1 VSISSGKH
9 GLTVVGIGDIKKLL
23 DQMDKKHARRIS
35 RNTVRAVAAYAAKA
49 AKKNAPTDTGLLK
62 KSVRAK
68 SKKSPPENPMAV
80 VEVRTGSPN
89 KAYYWHFLDRGT
101 KPGKKNGRG
110 ITATNFMTNARTETV
125 ENLPGIIAVEFEKKV
140 RAAIKKELKAVKK

>member
-9 GLTVVGIGDIKKLL
+9 GLTVVGIGDIKKIL

-80 VEVRTGSPN
+80 VEVKAGSPN
-89 KAYYWHFLDRGT
+89 KAFYWHFLDRGT
-101 KPGKKNGRG
+101 KLG
-110 ITATNFMTNARTETV
+110 ILGNEFMTEARTETV